1 MLPHDHL
8 STPTLRDIAIV
19 PLVTNHDEALAVAH
33 ALLAGQLAPKSIAIY
48 ARDVRTYLRFAQ
60 TPTAALDAATLA
72 RWRAYL
78 AANTSLSP
86 HTINRMLAA
95 VKRLSK
101 EAAIQGHLDQDVAK
115 AFAQIGGVKVAALKE
130 RTKPTARTRIT
141 PTAMRRLCDAP
152 DPTTLKGLR
161 DQALLATLAS
171 SALRVDELA
180 TLTIGQ
186 IMPQDGGYLVRVR
199 GKNDTDYREAPLSR
213 EAHTLIEQW
222 LAVRPVASEWIF
234 TSFGGRGGRASAAP
248 MSAVSVWRTVQH
260 YAALVG
266 LAHVKPHDF
275 RRFMGTQLAKGDI
288 RRAQKAL
295 GHKRIDTT
303 ARHYVLDELE
313 VGLTDNLY

>member
-1 MLPHDHL
+1 MMPEHALQLAP
-8 STPTLRDIAIV
+8 
-19 PLVTNHDEALAVAH
+19 PLTNQDDALAVAH
-33 ALLAGQLAPKSIAIY
+33 TLLAGQLAPKSIAIY
-48 ARDVRTYLRFAQ
+48 ARDIRAYLRFAGD
-60 TPTAALDAATLA
+60 PAAALDAATLA
-72 RWRAYL
+72 RWRAHL

-95 VKRLSK
+95 VKRLVK
-101 EAAIQGHLDQDVAK
+101 EAAIQGQLDQGIAK

-141 PTAMRRLCDAP
+141 PAQMRRLCDAP
-152 DPTTLKGLR
+152 NPTTLKGLR

-186 IMPQDGGYLVRVR
+186 IVAVGSGYLLRVR
-199 GKNDTDYREAPLSR
+199 GKNDTEHRDAPLSR
-213 EAHTLIEQW
+213 EAHALIMHW
-222 LAVRPVASEWIF
+222 LAQRPVGSEHIF

-260 YAALVG
+260 YADLVG

-275 RRFMGTQLAKGDI
+275 RRFVGTQLAKGDI

-313 VGLTDNLY
+313 VGLTDELY